1 MEAHSTTQRGA
12 TGQYGD
18 VLTKTPAHRPS
29 RRDEIVDAAIM
40 VFSQRGFVDTSIGDV
55 AEAAEVAVTA
65 VYYHFA
71 GKEDLYGA
79 AIAKVLSAVDDV
91 VASVRADDAPADSD
105 TLHRVIDAVWEW
117 VDENPG
123 PATLMHLHTPAATRQ
138 AVQLR
143 REFDELHVRRAFAYL
158 DEGADQP
165 SPHRLAVATLA
176 IRTLVD
182 MLIAIHPMRMPGG
195 PLSDCSPTAVRKA
208 VQSMATRL
216 VLTL

>member
-1 MEAHSTTQRGA
+1 M
-12 TGQYGD
+12 
-18 VLTKTPAHRPS
+18 LMKTPAHRPS

-79 AIAKVLSAVDDV
+79 AISKVLSAVDEV

-105 TLHRVIDAVWEW
+105 TLHQVIDAVWEW

-123 PATLMHLHTPAATRQ
+123 AATLMHLHTPAATRQ
-138 AVQLR
+138 AVLLR

-158 DEGADQP
+158 DEGGDQP
-165 SPHRLAVATLA
+165 SLHRQAVATLA

-182 MLIAIHPMRMPGG
+182 MLIAIHPMRMAGG
-195 PLSDCSPTAVRKA
+195 PLSDCSPAAVRKA